1 VNTEDAAPDLP
12 ARLARLDTSTPHPA
26 RRYNYWLGG
35 KDNFAADRASGDAI
49 AEMMPSVRTAAI
61 ENRRFQRRAVRFL
74 AGEMGIRQ
82 FLDIGTGIPGPD
94 NTHEVAQTIDRA
106 SRVVYVDN
114 DPVVLVH
121 ARALLTS
128 TSEGATAYI
137 DADLREPEKIL
148 GDADLQRTLDFTR
161 PIGLL
166 LIAVTHF
173 LTDDDG
179 AYEAVSTLLS
189 ALPPDSYLAISNATQ
204 DFMTPAERAQADAAA
219 ASGRHGTVRF
229 RSKDEFARFLDG
241 LDVVAPGVE
250 TVAHWRADDEPQPRP
265 TPREAALYAAVARVS

>member
-1 VNTEDAAPDLP
+1 
-12 ARLARLDTSTPHPA
+12 
-26 RRYNYWLGG
+26 
-35 KDNFAADRASGDAI
+35 
-49 AEMMPSVRTAAI
+49 MMPSVRTAAI